1 LILTTVMAALVSGWT
16 ALTEPAVAARWFGR
30 PNLALFVPEPVVTA
44 VVVLVL
50 CRYLWGGSE
59 TLTFRLAAPLFFL
72 GFASL
77 AAGPIASHGTS

>member
-1 LILTTVMAALVSGWT
+1 MSALVSGWT
-16 ALTEPAVAARWFGR
+16 ALTEPAVAAGWFAR
-30 PNLALFVPEPVVTA
+30 PNLALFVPEPVATA
-44 VVVLVL
+44 LVVLVL
-50 CRYLWGGSE
+50 WRYLWGGSE